1 MWYHDGAPF
10 RTGRLVDGH
19 PVLPGL
25 GQDGAAT
32 PRRRGDDEGTTRGRD
47 ATMESTSSTGDFVRG
62 DEVPEADAQ
71 EQQQD
76 ALTAGA
82 TDDEA
87 DPEAPVGPRLSGRDL
102 DAALASANEA
112 DLAEQ
117 EREVPFDD
125 DFER

>member
-1 MWYHDGAPF
+1 MD
-10 RTGRLVDGH
+10 
-19 PVLPGL
+19 
-25 GQDGAAT
+25 
-32 PRRRGDDEGTTRGRD
+32 
-47 ATMESTSSTGDFVRG
+47 STGSTGEFVRG

-82 TDDEA
+82 ADDGA
-87 DPEAPVGPRLSGRDL
+87 DPEAPVGGRLSGRDL
-102 DAALASANEA
+102 ESALASANEA

-117 EREVPFDD
+117 EHEVPYDD

>member
-1 MWYHDGAPF
+1 MD
-10 RTGRLVDGH
+10 
-19 PVLPGL
+19 
-25 GQDGAAT
+25 
-32 PRRRGDDEGTTRGRD
+32 
-47 ATMESTSSTGDFVRG
+47 STSSTGDFVRG

-76 ALTAGA
+76 ALPGA

-87 DPEAPVGPRLSGRDL
+87 DPEAPVGRRLSGRDL
-102 DAALASANEA
+102 DSALASANEA

>member
-1 MWYHDGAPF
+1 MD
-10 RTGRLVDGH
+10 
-19 PVLPGL
+19 
-25 GQDGAAT
+25 
-32 PRRRGDDEGTTRGRD
+32 
-47 ATMESTSSTGDFVRG
+47 STGGTGDYERG

-82 TDDEA
+82 ADDTA
-87 DPEAPVGPRLSGRDL
+87 DPEAPVAQRLTGRDL
-102 DAALASANEA
+102 DSALASANEA